1 MIKPVITICF
11 VFFFLNKL
19 IIPQAGV
26 SLTALPPNEANE
38 FAKPL
43 STFLGS
49 YFNSGGYYSADLP
62 KEFQFKFSVVGTYI
76 MIPKSQ
82 KTFTPDPGIDGYNNL
97 EETATIVGSTGN
109 VYLGPQG
116 LISYPHGFDIASL
129 PSGIYQAAGSYSGTE
144 LLVRFFPKIKV
155 GDGET
160 GFWGLGLK
168 HNLTQW
174 IKEPPL
180 DVSVQLLYNNF
191 GFEYNSNDP
200 KDYVKTESKNLAVN
214 VHASKTFSQMFI
226 VYGGLQYESSKMDMD
241 YYFRDPNELY
251 PLLADKVLSTS
262 IDGSNHFRFTGGA
275 AIKLSVL
282 VLNVDLNVTS
292 QFTLASGISLQF

>member
-1 MIKPVITICF
+1 MIKSF
-11 VFFFLNKL
+11 VTFFVVSILFSRLTFA
-19 IIPQAGV
+19 QAGV